1 MALKLHRIEPLFLSP
16 LAVFEVEDCGS
27 LNANLLQEISVRR
40 AEEPSLNRSNRLG
53 WHSEADFFH
62 RTEPAHQSLARQLQE
77 MAVIATRRMAPKTN
91 LEHLELACDGWINV
105 NPASAYN
112 TPHDHVGALWS
123 GCYYVAVP
131 EPGPENPD
139 GGAIE
144 FLSPNP
150 SSPFASLLPSTMTT
164 DKVKVQPTAGTALL
178 FPGALRHWVH
188 PQGSGE
194 ERVTVA
200 FNAVLRKRAAMPRR
214 S

>member
-1 MALKLHRIEPLFLSP
+1 MTLKLLRIEPLFQSP
-16 LAVFEVEDCGS
+16 LAVFEVEDSGP
-27 LNANLLQEISVRR
+27 LNARLLEEIGVRR
-40 AEEPSLNRSNRLG
+40 AGEPSLKRSNRLG
-53 WHSEADFFH
+53 WHSEPDFF
-62 RTEPAHQSLARQLQE
+62 RRPEPAHRELAGQLKE
-77 MAVIATRRMAPKTN
+77 MVAAATRRIAPDASFD
-91 LEHLELACDGWINV
+91 HLEFICDGWINV

-131 EPGPENPD
+131 AAGADNPD

-150 SSPFASLLPSTMTT
+150 SSPFAGLLSSAMTV
-164 DKVKVQPTAGTALL
+164 DKVKVQPSAGKALL

-194 ERVTVA
+194 DRVTIA
-200 FNAVLRKRAAMPRR
+200 FNAVLRKRA
-214 S
+214 